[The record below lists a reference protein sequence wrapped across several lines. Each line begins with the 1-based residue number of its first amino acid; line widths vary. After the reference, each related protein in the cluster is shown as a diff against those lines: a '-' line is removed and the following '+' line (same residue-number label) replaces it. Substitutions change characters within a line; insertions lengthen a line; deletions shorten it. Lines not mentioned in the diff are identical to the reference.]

1 MYDEAAPARRD
12 ADHSAATRLTG
23 LSGQQLA
30 VQFIGGLLLAAVV
43 GGLSAWA
50 TQQVMSEQLTAL
62 SRQLDEVRTD
72 LRQMR
77 QDLYAPRLRNSHL
90 TAMAPPP
97 CRSPAAPGD
106 PTPAQSPP
114 TSAPPPGARPR
125 REIAQQSCAPTK
137 MPPPGRV

>member
-77 QDLYAPRLRNSHL
+77 QDLYAPRLRGSHL
-90 TAMAPPP
+90 
-97 CRSPAAPGD
+97 
-106 PTPAQSPP
+106 
-114 TSAPPPGARPR
+114 SALWERRPR
-125 REIAQQSCAPTK
+125 REFSPVGAAPNRRGILDSCPSLARL
-137 MPPPGRV
+137 PPGWP